1 VGAAVAKQL
10 FVWRLRALEVVGYA
24 LLAPWI
30 ASHAAVAL
38 TTFGWDVG
46 QSGLAQTLD
55 APGAST
61 MVLFMLP
68 VIALTLG
75 MAGVHTLLWSSK
87 GRSVFSV
94 LVVLA
99 SLCLIGSVI
108 GSAVAHAK
116 AGTAASYRV
125 GARRAG

>member
-1 VGAAVAKQL
+1 MAKQF
-10 FVWRLRALEVVGYA
+10 FVWRLRALEVVGYS

-46 QSGLAQTLD
+46 QAGLAQTLD

-61 MVLFMLP
+61 IVLFTLP
-68 VIALTLG
+68 VTALMLG

-108 GSAVAHAK
+108 GSAVSHAK
-116 AGTAASYRV
+116 TGATASYRV
-125 GARRAG
+125 APRRAG

>member
-1 VGAAVAKQL
+1 MVKLVG
-10 FVWRLRALEVVGYA
+10 VWRLRALEVVGYA
-24 LLAPWI
+24 LLTPWL

-38 TTFGWDVG
+38 TSAGWDVG
-46 QSGLAQTLD
+46 QAGIAATLG
-55 APGAST
+55 APESST
-61 MVLFMLP
+61 LVLFFLP
-68 VIALTLG
+68 VTALMLG

-108 GSAVAHAK
+108 GRAVSQAK
-116 AGTAASYRV
+116 AGTTAYYHV
-125 GARRAG
+125 GPRRAG